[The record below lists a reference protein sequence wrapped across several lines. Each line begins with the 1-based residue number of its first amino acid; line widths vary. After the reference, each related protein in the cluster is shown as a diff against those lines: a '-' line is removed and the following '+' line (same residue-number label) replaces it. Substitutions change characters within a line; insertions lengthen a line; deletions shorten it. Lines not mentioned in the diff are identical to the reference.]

1 VVLIGDQENNTGE
14 SFACFHVSNK
24 YNLRVIAK
32 HKDNELNFARFNEII
47 DECIYKQDIGCLGKL
62 ASFSIGW
69 NATLK

>member
-24 YNLRVIAK
+24 YNRVIAK

-47 DECIYKQDIGCLGKL
+47 DEYIYKQDVGCLGKL

-69 NATLK
+69 DATLK